1 MCFDIINE
9 RINKMVENQ
18 DIPDIFK
25 NITPSGNDEADHL
38 QKKAEDVI
46 RSLSKTY
53 LENAHVQIQD
63 LRRYINEARF
73 ATGMDRT
80 KLFKE
85 SIFKTAHDI
94 KGQGATFGY
103 PLLTILGAHICDKI
117 RGINDWTNDVLDDFE
132 QNVADMETVIKFP
145 PNSQN
150 STLMGIEKRMEG
162 VV

>member
-25 NITPSGNDEADHL
+25 NAMPLVNDDAEHL

-46 RSLSKTY
+46 RSLAKTY
-53 LENAHVQIQD
+53 LENVHVQIQD
-63 LRRYINEARF
+63 LRRFIDEARI

-103 PLLTILGAHICDKI
+103 PLLTVLGAHICDKI
-117 RGINDWTNDVLDDFE
+117 RGVDKWSNDVLNDFE
-132 QNVADMETVIKFP
+132 QDIADMETVVKFP

-150 STLMGIEKRMEG
+150 STLMGIEKRIEG